1 MNASFTGF
9 ENPILGENAEQVYT
23 DVFGE
28 DGVGLVKVLASAPKE
43 MAVIF
48 KLLMYLQEKL

>member
-9 ENPILGENAEQVYT
+9 ENPILGENAEQVY
-23 DVFGE
+23 VNMFGE
-28 DGVGLVKVLASAPKE
+28 DGAGFVKILATAPNE
-43 MAVIF
+43 MAVIS